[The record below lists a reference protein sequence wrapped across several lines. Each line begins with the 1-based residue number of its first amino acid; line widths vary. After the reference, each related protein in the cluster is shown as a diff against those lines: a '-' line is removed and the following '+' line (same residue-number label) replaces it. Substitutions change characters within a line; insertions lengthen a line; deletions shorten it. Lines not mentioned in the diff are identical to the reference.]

1 MRIAHAI
8 ALSAA
13 LAWLCPGIAS
23 AEVADNYS
31 PLSVQSN
38 CCEALNEYVFSPLAA
53 EKPTLLAISPDSA
66 QMGFGGELVGFA
78 GVKLDAGDHRKIEVR
93 SYAMRHGI
101 HIPNLIFIDGN
112 FQPIKAYTNVKQWET
127 MAENSGK
134 SAIRLTVPVPEGAAY
149 LVAYTNQANAS
160 QTLRMS
166 SQGDFETISRT
177 RCGFSTYSQD
187 IECNTISK
195 PDSGKIFR
203 FSVHGAMYGVLRFSL
218 V

>member
-1 MRIAHAI
+1 MRTTRSLALFGAI
-8 ALSAA
+8 S
-13 LAWLCPGIAS
+13 WLCVGAAFADI
-23 AEVADNYS
+23 ADNTS
-31 PLSVQSN
+31 PLSAQSN
-38 CCEALNEYVFSPLAA
+38 CCESLNEYVFSPLLAD
-53 EKPTLLAISPDSA
+53 KPTLLAISPDSA

-78 GVKLDAGDHRKIEVR
+78 GVKVDAAENRKVEVR
-93 SYAMRHGI
+93 SYAMTHGI
-101 HIPNLIFIDGN
+101 HIPNLIFIDSQ
-112 FQPIKAYTNVKQWET
+112 FQPIKAFTGVNQWET
-127 MAENSGK
+127 MVENTGK
-134 SAIRLTVPVPEGAAY
+134 SAIRLRVAVPKGAAY

-187 IECNTISK
+187 IECNTVSR